1 MKKYL
6 NILSKI
12 GLHEKESKIYLT
24 LLDHGESSISEI
36 AKYAHL
42 TRAEVYRFL
51 PHLLETSLLLQH
63 IIGKRKYY
71 SAWSPKILQELLHNT
86 LKESD
91 AMIENLSSHFDE
103 KKKISQVITRTGSNG
118 ITQVFADIVETC
130 EVGECVY
137 RITSEKDVAKTNA
150 YMPDDY
156 RKIRAKKWLQLSLIT
171 SEQVAKK
178 KNPRL
183 DREMAI
189 IPEKW
194 NEFDNN
200 ISLTLYGNK
209 MAYIDFNTESS
220 VMIENEQMADFQKK
234 IFRLLFRYLSKGK

>member
-1 MKKYL
+1 
-6 NILSKI
+6 
-12 GLHEKESKIYLT
+12 
-24 LLDHGESSISEI
+24 
-36 AKYAHL
+36 
-42 TRAEVYRFL
+42 
-51 PHLLETSLLLQH
+51 
-63 IIGKRKYY
+63 
-71 SAWSPKILQELLHNT
+71 
-86 LKESD
+86 
-91 AMIENLSSHFDE
+91 MIEDLNSHFNE
-103 KKKISQVITRTGSNG
+103 KKKTSQVVTWAGPKG
-118 ITQVFADIVETC
+118 ITHVFTDIIETC

-137 RITSEKDVAKTNA
+137 RITSEKDVMKTNA

-156 RKIRAKKWLQLSLIT
+156 RKIRTKKWLQLSLIT

-209 MAYIDFNTESS
+209 MAYVDFNTESS
-220 VMIENEQMADFQKK
+220 VTIENEQMVDFQKK